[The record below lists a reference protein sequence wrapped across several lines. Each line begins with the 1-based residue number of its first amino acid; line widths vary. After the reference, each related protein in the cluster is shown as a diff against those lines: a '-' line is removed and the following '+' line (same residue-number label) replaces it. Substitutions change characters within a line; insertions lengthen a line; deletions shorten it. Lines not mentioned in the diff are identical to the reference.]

1 MSVLITGS
9 IAYDTIF
16 RHAGTFSENLKPEA
30 LDCLNL
36 TFQAAG
42 MERSIGGCAANIAA
56 ALKLAGGTP
65 ALWGCVGRDGADI
78 MAHFRLNDI
87 PTDGIG
93 VAADCYTSQCVITT
107 DRLGNQLA
115 TFYPGALRH
124 AHEAPYPERLDPA
137 LAILAP
143 GCRDSML
150 KQAAAIRDRRLPM
163 VLDLG
168 QTLPVFTHDE
178 IDAFVEASRWIAF
191 SDYEAELLRDRA
203 GLTPDALAREG
214 KIVFQTHGSA
224 GSSVWTPEAEAPVLI
239 PVEAVPN
246 VNPVGAGDAYRGGL
260 LRGLEMGLD
269 PVECAKLGTET
280 ARRTLLK
287 RSAG

>member
-1 MSVLITGS
+1 
-9 IAYDTIF
+9 
-16 RHAGTFSENLKPEA
+16 
-30 LDCLNL
+30 
-36 TFQAAG
+36 
-42 MERSIGGCAANIAA
+42 MEGGCD
-56 ALKLAGGTP
+56 LFSGGGM
-65 ALWGCVGRDGADI
+65 L
-78 MAHFRLNDI
+78 
-87 PTDGIG
+87 
-93 VAADCYTSQCVITT
+93 
-107 DRLGNQLA
+107 
-115 TFYPGALRH
+115 LRH

-168 QTLPVFTHDE
+168 QTLPVFTRDE

-203 GLTPDALAREG
+203 GLTPDALARKG

>member
-16 RHAGTFSENLKPEA
+16 RHAGAFSENLKPEA

-115 TFYPGALRH
+115 TF
-124 AHEAPYPERLDPA
+124 
-137 LAILAP
+137 
-143 GCRDSML
+143 
-150 KQAAAIRDRRLPM
+150 
-163 VLDLG
+163 
-168 QTLPVFTHDE
+168 
-178 IDAFVEASRWIAF
+178 
-191 SDYEAELLRDRA
+191 
-203 GLTPDALAREG
+203 
-214 KIVFQTHGSA
+214 
-224 GSSVWTPEAEAPVLI
+224 
-239 PVEAVPN
+239 
-246 VNPVGAGDAYRGGL
+246 
-260 LRGLEMGLD
+260 
-269 PVECAKLGTET
+269 
-280 ARRTLLK
+280 
-287 RSAG
+287 